1 MCMNMKRFQMFLPAA
16 VVKAL
21 KALAKRT
28 GVSAAEHIRRAIEQY
43 LQQRKE

>member
-1 MCMNMKRFQMFLPAA
+1 MSMIRFQMFLPAA

-28 GVSAAEHIRRAIEQY
+28 GVSAAEHVRRAIANY
-43 LQQRKE
+43 LKEPK